1 MIVNYACGS
10 IDIEY
15 SGDEGHLQLKLLANS
30 KKMDDWGVSR
40 NVLVL
45 NSFTVYSLQK
55 EKIFEKECNN
65 LSLYS
70 KVTHVRWIEI
80 KK

>member
-10 IDIEY
+10 IDRIFWR
-15 SGDEGHLQLKLLANS
+15 EGHLQLKLLANS

-55 EKIFEKECNN
+55 DKIFEKECN

-70 KVTHVRWIEI
+70 KLTHVRWIERR
-80 KK
+80 K